1 MPQYKHIAKFDPLD
15 KPRPVK
21 TVEELAAVVQR
32 LIQKVNDDS
41 AKLNRELL
49 NLERTS
55 VGSENVIVFNSEL
68 TAISGGGGG
77 GTSQT
82 IYIRRKS
89 QAVSSGSQAIA
100 WDTAMPTTSYFIKCN
115 FTGANGPVDLWPT
128 AQTAANFT
136 VDVPESGTIDAIGV
150 YVA

>member
-15 KPRPVK
+15 RPRSLK
-21 TVEELAAVVQR
+21 TVEELTAVVQQ

-41 AKLNRELL
+41 AKLNKELL

-55 VGSENVIVFNSEL
+55 VGSENVVVFNSEV
-68 TAISGGGGG
+68 TAISGGSSSS
-77 GTSQT
+77 TSQT

-89 QAVSSGSQAIA
+89 EAVSSGSQVIS
-100 WDTAMPTTSYFIKCN
+100 WDTAMPTASYFIKCN
-115 FTGANGPVDLWPT
+115 FTGANGSVDLWPT
-128 AQTAANFT
+128 AQTVGGFT
-136 VDVPESGTIDAIGV
+136 VDVPESGTVDAIGV